1 MAASYESYRIFYHV
15 ATCESF
21 TMAARILHNS
31 QPNITRIINRLEQEL
46 AVSFSFEATRVL
58 R

>member
-1 MAASYESYRIFYHV
+1 MATSYESYRIFYHV

-46 AVSFSFEATRVL
+46 NCQLLFVATKAL